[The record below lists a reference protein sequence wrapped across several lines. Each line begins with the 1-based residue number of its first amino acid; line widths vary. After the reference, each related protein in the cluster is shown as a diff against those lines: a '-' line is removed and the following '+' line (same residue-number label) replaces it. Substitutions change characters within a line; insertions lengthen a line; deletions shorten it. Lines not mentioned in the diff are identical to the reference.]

1 MFPHTTT
8 INRTSAEF
16 AARLGYHRPR
26 LTPSSRPAAPVAR
39 SLYRLTAE
47 NTLRACQSLCLY
59 GQLPVQLVRTVLGQA
74 FLDKTERQI
83 QRPAHGGA
91 DGNHGSGMRGGLAG
105 AGRRYCPLFCQV
117 TLHPL
122 IL

>member
-26 LTPSSRPAAPVAR
+26 LTPSSRTAAPVAR

-59 GQLPVQLVRTVLGQA
+59 GQLPVQLARTVLGQA
-74 FLDKTERQI
+74 FLEKTERQI
-83 QRPAHGGA
+83 QHMVEQTVITG
-91 DGNHGSGMRGGLAG
+91 RG
-105 AGRRYCPLFCQV
+105 
-117 TLHPL
+117 
-122 IL
+122 